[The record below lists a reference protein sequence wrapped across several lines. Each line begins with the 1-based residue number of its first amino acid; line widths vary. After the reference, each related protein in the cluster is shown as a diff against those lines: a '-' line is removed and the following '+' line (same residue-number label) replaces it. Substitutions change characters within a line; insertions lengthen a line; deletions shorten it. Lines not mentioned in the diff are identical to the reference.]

1 MTTQC
6 RSISQIACIVAIV
19 SLGFS
24 TLGFGHGK
32 ELEKKKGGPAVQ
44 EAGPHGGAA
53 IDIGDGHF
61 ELVREAD
68 GALSLYRLDGEMT
81 LIPAEDVDA
90 AEIHAIGPNKELF
103 RAAMTKIGGTASA
116 PLHFYIASPQL
127 KSLKAY
133 MAVIS
138 VSMGEESQN
147 LRFLVKG
154 V

>member
-1 MTTQC
+1 MTTKH
-6 RSISQIACIVAIV
+6 RSIYQIACIVAIV
-19 SLGFS
+19 NLGFP

-44 EAGPHGGAA
+44 EAGPHGGAV

-68 GALSLYRLDGEMT
+68 GALSLYRLDGE
-81 LIPAEDVDA
+81 LKVIPAEDVDA
-90 AEIHAIGPNKELF
+90 AVIHAIGTDKELMSV
-103 RAAMTKIGGTASA
+103 AMTKSGGNASA
-116 PLHFYIASPQL
+116 PLHFYGASTQL
-127 KSLKAY
+127 KTLKAY

-138 VSMGEESQN
+138 LSMGEASQN

-154 V
+154 I